1 MNDTAANP
9 ADKPADEPETPATE
23 GEEKP
28 AKKEKKEDSLW
39 VFALKLFLVVF
50 IFRSF
55 MFASHSI
62 PSESMLPKLWNG
74 DYLAASKWSYGY
86 TRYSLL
92 FEPPVGDWR
101 IFGSDPERGDVAVFK
116 HPVTKED
123 YIKRVIGLP
132 GDQVQVQDGVLY
144 INGTAVKRE
153 KVGDFVQPMSENT
166 VCAGQRFRTTSDD
179 GTRVCRYDQYRET
192 LPNGVS
198 YMTLDFGL
206 GAYDNTEVFLV
217 PEGHVFMMGDNRDN
231 SLDSRAPA
239 VPGGGVGMVPVE
251 LLLGKAQMRI
261 WSSDGS
267 AEYVLPWT
275 WFTAA
280 RWDRIGDG
288 L

>member
-1 MNDTAANP
+1 MTDTAAPP
-9 ADKPADEPETPATE
+9 AEKPENESTDA
-23 GEEKP
+23 P
-28 AKKEKKEDSLW
+28 AKKEKKEENIF
-39 VFALKLFLVVF
+39 VFILKLFVIVF

-55 MFASHSI
+55 IFASHSI

-101 IFGSDPERGDVAVFK
+101 IFGSEPERGDIAVFK
-116 HPVTKED
+116 HPVSHED

-132 GDQVQVQDGVLY
+132 GDQIQMKEGVLY
-144 INGTAVKRE
+144 INGTPVKRE
-153 KVGDFVQPMSENT
+153 KVADFIEPQSENT
-166 VCAGQRFRTTSDD
+166 TCAAQRFRTVSDD
-179 GTRVCRYDQYRET
+179 GTPVCRYEQYRET

-198 YMTLDFGL
+198 YNTLDFGV
-206 GAYDNTEVFLV
+206 GRYDNTPVYVV
-217 PEGHVFMMGDNRDN
+217 PEGNLFMMGDNRDN

-239 VPGGGVGMVPVE
+239 VPGGGVGYVPMN

-267 AEYVLPWT
+267 ASTFLPWT

>member
-1 MNDTAANP
+1 MNDTATPTAATP
-9 ADKPADEPETPATE
+9 DSEGTDSPEKA
-23 GEEKP
+23 
-28 AKKEKKEDSLW
+28 EKKDDNLF
-39 VFALKLFLVVF
+39 VFVLKLFLIVF

-55 MFASHSI
+55 LFASHSI

-92 FEPPVGDWR
+92 FEPPLGDWR
-101 IFGSDPERGDVAVFK
+101 IFASEPERGDIAVFK
-116 HPVTKED
+116 HPVDKTD

-132 GDQVQVQDGVLY
+132 GDQIQMRDGALY
-144 INGTAVKRE
+144 LNGEPVERE
-153 KVGDFVQPMSENT
+153 LVAEFVQPMSPNT
-166 VCAGQRFRTTSDD
+166 ICAASRFRSTGDD
-179 GTRVCRYDQYRET
+179 GARVCRYRQYRET

-198 YMTLDFGL
+198 YMTLDFGP
-206 GAYDNTEVFLV
+206 GQFDDTPTFFV

-239 VPGGGVGMVPVE
+239 VPGGGVGFVPVD
-251 LLLGKAQMRI
+251 LLLGEAQLRI
-261 WSSDGS
+261 WSTDGG
-267 AEYVLPWT
+267 AEYFLPWT

-280 RWDRIGDG
+280 RWDRIGDE

>member
-1 MNDTAANP
+1 MNDPATSTAATP
-9 ADKPADEPETPATE
+9 DAKGTDTPEKA
-23 GEEKP
+23 GKN
-28 AKKEKKEDSLW
+28 EDNLF
-39 VFALKLFLVVF
+39 VFVLKLFLIVF

-55 MFASHSI
+55 LFASHSI

-92 FEPPVGDWR
+92 FEPPLGDWR
-101 IFGSDPERGDVAVFK
+101 IFASEPERGDIAVFK
-116 HPVTKED
+116 HPVSKED

-132 GDQVQVQDGVLY
+132 GDRIQMRDGALY
-144 INGTAVKRE
+144 LNGKAVERE
-153 KVGDFVQPMSENT
+153 LVAEFVQPMSQNT
-166 VCAGQRFRTTSDD
+166 ICAGSRFRSTGDA
-179 GTRVCRYDQYRET
+179 GARVCRYQQYRET

-198 YMTLDFGL
+198 YMTLDFGT
-206 GAYDNTEVFLV
+206 GQFDDTQTYLV

-239 VPGGGVGMVPVE
+239 VAGGGVGFVPVD
-251 LLLGKAQMRI
+251 LLLGKAQARI
-261 WSSDGS
+261 WSTDGS
-267 AEYVLPWT
+267 AEYFLPWT
-275 WFTAA
+275 WFSAA

>member
-1 MNDTAANP
+1 MATRQRAMNETAKTPVETEADT
-9 ADKPADEPETPATE
+9 PERP
-23 GEEKP
+23 
-28 AKKEKKEDSLW
+28 EKKEDSLF
-39 VFALKLFLVVF
+39 VFVLKLALVVF

-55 MFASHSI
+55 FFASHSI

-101 IFGSDPERGDVAVFK
+101 IFGSEPERGDIAVFK
-116 HPVTKED
+116 HPVSYED

-132 GDQVQVQDGVLY
+132 GDQIQMQGGALY
-144 INGTAVKRE
+144 INGEAVKRE
-153 KVGDFVQPMSENT
+153 KVGEFIQPMSGNT
-166 VCAGQRFRTTSDD
+166 TCAGAQFRNTGDD
-179 GTRVCRYDQYRET
+179 GSRICRYEQYRET
-192 LPNGVS
+192 LPNGVT
-198 YMTLDFGL
+198 YMTLDFGRSR
-206 GAYDNTEVFLV
+206 YDDTQVFVV

-239 VPGGGVGMVPVE
+239 IPGGGVGFVPVE
-251 LLLGKAQMRI
+251 LLLGKAQARI
-261 WSSDGS
+261 WSTDGS

>member
-1 MNDTAANP
+1 MNDTTDTADIAPDSKGAN
-9 ADKPADEPETPATE
+9 APE
-23 GEEKP
+23 
-28 AKKEKKEDSLW
+28 KKEKKEDNLV
-39 VFALKLFLVVF
+39 VFILKLALVVF

-55 MFASHSI
+55 FFASHSI
-62 PSESMLPKLWNG
+62 PSESMLPKFWNG

-101 IFGSDPERGDVAVFK
+101 IFGSEPERGDIAVFK
-116 HPVTKED
+116 HPLDKTD

-132 GDQVQVQDGVLY
+132 GDQIQMRDGQLF
-144 INGTAVKRE
+144 INGTAVKHE
-153 KVGDFVQPMSENT
+153 KIAQFVQPMSQNT
-166 VCAGQRFRTTSDD
+166 ICAGTRFRSTADD
-179 GTRVCRYDQYRET
+179 GSRVCRYEQYRET

-198 YMTLDFGL
+198 YTTLDFGP
-206 GAYDNTEVFLV
+206 GPYDDTQTYLV

-239 VPGGGVGMVPVE
+239 APGGGVGFVPVE
-251 LLLGKAQMRI
+251 LLLGKAQARI

-267 AEYVLPWT
+267 AEYFLPWT

>member
-1 MNDTAANP
+1 MNDTAATP
-9 ADKPADEPETPATE
+9 PATE
-23 GEEKP
+23 DKESTETP
-28 AKKEKKEDSLW
+28 VKKEKKEENIF
-39 VFALKLFLVVF
+39 VFILKLFVIVF

-55 MFASHSI
+55 FFASHSI
-62 PSESMLPKLWNG
+62 PSESMLPRLWNG

-101 IFGSDPERGDVAVFK
+101 IFGSVPKRGDIAVFK
-116 HPVTKED
+116 HPVSYED

-132 GDQVQVQDGVLY
+132 GDRIQMKEGVLY
-144 INGTAVKRE
+144 INGTPVKRE
-153 KVGDFVQPMSENT
+153 RVADFIEPQSENT
-166 VCAGQRFRTTSDD
+166 TCAAQRFRTIQD
-179 GTRVCRYDQYRET
+179 GKPVCRYEQYRET

-198 YMTLDFGL
+198 YNTLDFGP
-206 GAYDNTEVFLV
+206 GAYDNTQVYVV
-217 PEGHVFMMGDNRDN
+217 PQGHLFMMGDNRDN

-239 VPGGGVGMVPVE
+239 VAGGGVGYVPMN
-251 LLLGKAQMRI
+251 LLLGKAQMLI

-267 AEYVLPWT
+267 ANPVLPWT

-280 RWDRIGDG
+280 RWNRIGDK